1 MEHRPQH
8 LNMKGM
14 CMTAPIDFSQI
25 QGLVR
30 FGYASLTEA
39 SFLLVTIRDAEAARS
54 WMRFAPVSNAVEQ
67 DTPPKTALQIAFTRE
82 GLECLALSQTTLAGF
97 SIEFRSGMSAIPG
110 RSRML
115 GDVGKS
121 DPQNWTW
128 GTVGKMPHMLVLL
141 YAQPGYLSAWS
152 ETVKGTAWNLAFD
165 LLACLPTS
173 DLGGFEPF
181 GFRDGI
187 SQPSL
192 DWELKLRATNDQAAY
207 TNLISLGEVLLGYPN
222 EYGRYTDRP
231 MVSANDPYAS
241 ALPVAEAAISSRD
254 LGRDGCYLVLRTLKQ
269 NVQGFWQFVNAQTA
283 SGPEQLED
291 LAAAMVGRRR
301 DGSPLVPLSEV
312 PIPGTE
318 PKTASQ
324 NQFTFDSDPSGVR
337 CPFGAHIRRANP
349 RNADLPT
356 PPVRGIQ
363 RFLRILGLG
372 TTDLQS
378 DAKAS
383 TRFHRIVRR
392 GREYGSRV
400 TVEEVL
406 IQREDSGTHGIHFI
420 CLVANIARQFEFLQS
435 AWLINTKFD
444 AMTDESDPLLGNREP
459 VPGAAPTDTFT
470 RPHEDGVRDKIC
482 SMPQFVTV
490 EGGAYFF
497 LPSLAAIRYL
507 SRDSDDLL
515 RKGTTAIAFSNSSS
529 RSGSEST
536 QIVKPLSA
544 FL

>member
-1 MEHRPQH
+1 
-8 LNMKGM
+8 
-14 CMTAPIDFSQI
+14 
-25 QGLVR
+25 
-30 FGYASLTEA
+30 
-39 SFLLVTIRDAEAARS
+39 
-54 WMRFAPVSNAVEQ
+54 
-67 DTPPKTALQIAFTRE
+67 
-82 GLECLALSQTTLAGF
+82 
-97 SIEFRSGMSAIPG
+97 
-110 RSRML
+110 
-115 GDVGKS
+115 
-121 DPQNWTW
+121 
-128 GTVGKMPHMLVLL
+128 MLVLL

-152 ETVKGTAWNLAFD
+152 ETVKGSAWNAAFD

-173 DLGGFEPF
+173 DFGGFEPF

-192 DWELKLRATNDQAAY
+192 DWELKLRTNKDQATY
-207 TNLISLGEVLLGYPN
+207 TNLINLGEVLLGYPN

-231 MVSANDPYAS
+231 MVSADDPYAS
-241 ALPVAEAAISSRD
+241 VLPVAEGAVSSRD

-269 NVQGFWQFVNAQTA
+269 NVQGFWQFVNAQAA
-283 SGPEQLED
+283 SEPERRED

-312 PIPGTE
+312 PIPGIE
-318 PKTASQ
+318 AKTAKQ
-324 NQFTFDSDPSGVR
+324 NQFTFDTDANGIR

-372 TTDLQS
+372 TNDLQS

-392 GREYGSRV
+392 GREYGSRL
-400 TVEEVL
+400 TIEEALV
-406 IQREDSGTHGIHFI
+406 QTEATGTHGIQFI

-435 AWLINTKFD
+435 AWLMNTKFD

-470 RPHEDGVRDKIC
+470 RPHEDGVRDRIC

-515 RKGTTAIAFSNSSS
+515 RKRKSASAFSDSYS
-529 RSGSEST
+529 RAT
-536 QIVKPLSA
+536 T
-544 FL
+544 

>member
-1 MEHRPQH
+1 MED
-8 LNMKGM
+8 MS
-14 CMTAPIDFSQI
+14 MTAPVDFSQI

-30 FGYASLTEA
+30 FGYGSLTEA
-39 SFLLVTIRDAEAARS
+39 SFLLLTIRDAEAARA

-82 GLECLALSQTTLAGF
+82 GLECLGLSQSTLAGF

-121 DPQNWTW
+121 DPKHWAW
-128 GTVGKMPHMLVLL
+128 GTEGKMPHILVLL
-141 YAQPGYLSAWS
+141 YAQPGHLSAWS
-152 ETVKGTAWNLAFD
+152 ETVKGSAWNAAFE

-187 SQPSL
+187 SQPTL
-192 DWELKLRATNDQAAY
+192 DWELKLRASEDQITY

-231 MVSANDPYAS
+231 MVAENDPYAS
-241 ALPVAEAAISSRD
+241 VLAAAEAVGSKD

-269 NVQGFWQFVNAQTA
+269 NVQGFWQFVKAQAA
-283 SGPEQLED
+283 SEPERFED

-301 DGSPLVPLSEV
+301 DGSPLVSPSEV
-312 PIPGTE
+312 SIPGIE
-318 PKTASQ
+318 PKTATE
-324 NQFTFDSDPSGVR
+324 NQFTFDSDPNGVR

-363 RFLRILGLG
+363 RFMRILGLG
-372 TTDLQS
+372 TNDLQS

-400 TVEEVL
+400 TMEEALVHN
-406 IQREDSGTHGIHFI
+406 EDTGAHGIHFI

-435 AWLINTKFD
+435 AWLMNTKFD
-444 AMTDESDPLLGNREP
+444 ALTDESDPLLGNREP

-470 RPHEDGVRDKIC
+470 RPYQDGVRDRIC
-482 SMPQFVTV
+482 SLPQFVSV

-497 LPSLAAIRYL
+497 LPSIAAIRYL
-507 SRDSDDLL
+507 SRTLDDLQ
-515 RKGTTAIAFSNSSS
+515 RKT
-529 RSGSEST
+529 SG
-536 QIVKPLSA
+536 
-544 FL
+544 

>member
-1 MEHRPQH
+1 ME
-8 LNMKGM
+8 GM
-14 CMTAPIDFSQI
+14 SMTAPVDFSQI

-30 FGYASLTEA
+30 FGYGSLTEA
-39 SFLLVTIRDAEAARS
+39 SFLLLTIRDAEAARA
-54 WMRFAPVSNAVEQ
+54 WMRLAPVSNAVEQ

-82 GLECLALSQTTLAGF
+82 GLECLGLSQSTLAGF

-121 DPQNWTW
+121 DPKHWAW
-128 GTVGKMPHMLVLL
+128 GKEGKMPHILVLL
-141 YAQPGYLSAWS
+141 YAQPDHLSAWS
-152 ETVKGTAWNLAFD
+152 ETVKGSAWNAAFE

-187 SQPSL
+187 SQPTL
-192 DWELKLRATNDQAAY
+192 DWELKLRASKDQITY

-231 MVSANDPYAS
+231 LVSEDDPYAS
-241 ALPVAEAAISSRD
+241 VLPAAEAVSSRD

-269 NVQGFWQFVNAQTA
+269 NVQGFWQFVKAQA
-283 SGPEQLED
+283 PSDPERFED

-301 DGSPLVPLSEV
+301 DGSPLVSLSEV
-312 PIPGTE
+312 LIPGVE
-318 PKTASQ
+318 AKTATQ
-324 NQFTFDSDPSGVR
+324 NQFTFDSDRNGVR

-363 RFLRILGLG
+363 RFMRILGLG
-372 TTDLQS
+372 TNDLQS

-400 TVEEVL
+400 TMEEALV
-406 IQREDSGTHGIHFI
+406 QSEDTGTHGIHFI

-435 AWLINTKFD
+435 AWLMNTKFD
-444 AMTDESDPLLGNREP
+444 ALTDESDPLLGNREP
-459 VPGAAPTDTFT
+459 VSGAAPTDTFT
-470 RPHEDGVRDKIC
+470 RPYQNDVRDRIC
-482 SMPQFVTV
+482 SLPQFVSV

-497 LPSLAAIRYL
+497 LPSIAAIRYL
-507 SRDSDDLL
+507 SRNSQQDSN
-515 RKGTTAIAFSNSSS
+515 GTRGAD
-529 RSGSEST
+529 
-536 QIVKPLSA
+536 
-544 FL
+544 

>member
-1 MEHRPQH
+1 
-8 LNMKGM
+8 
-14 CMTAPIDFSQI
+14 MTAPVDFSQI

-30 FGYASLTEA
+30 FGYGSLTEA
-39 SFLLVTIRDAEAARS
+39 SFLLLTIRDAEAARA
-54 WMRFAPVSNAVEQ
+54 WMRFAPISNAVEQ
-67 DTPPKTALQIAFTRE
+67 DTLPKTALQIAFTRE
-82 GLECLALSQTTLAGF
+82 GFECLGLSQSTLAGF

-121 DPQNWTW
+121 DPKHWAW
-128 GTVGKMPHMLVLL
+128 GTEGKMPHMLVLL
-141 YAQPGYLSAWS
+141 YAQPGHLSAWS
-152 ETVKGTAWNLAFD
+152 ETVKGSSWNAAFE

-187 SQPSL
+187 SQPTL
-192 DWELKLRATNDQAAY
+192 DWELKLRASEDQITY

-231 MVSANDPYAS
+231 LVSEDDPYAS
-241 ALPVAEAAISSRD
+241 VLPAAEAAVSSRD

-269 NVQGFWQFVNAQTA
+269 NVQGFWQFVKAQAA
-283 SGPEQLED
+283 SEPERFED

-301 DGSPLVPLSEV
+301 NGSPLVSLSEV
-312 PIPGTE
+312 PIPGIE
-318 PKTASQ
+318 PKTATQ
-324 NQFTFDSDPSGVR
+324 NQFTFDSDRNGVQ

-363 RFLRILGLG
+363 RFMRILGLG
-372 TTDLQS
+372 TNDLQS

-400 TVEEVL
+400 TIEEALV
-406 IQREDSGTHGIHFI
+406 QSEDTGTHGIHFI

-435 AWLINTKFD
+435 AWLMNTKFD
-444 AMTDESDPLLGNREP
+444 ALTDESDPLLGNREP
-459 VPGAAPTDTFT
+459 VPGAALTDTFT
-470 RPHEDGVRDKIC
+470 RPYQDGVPDRIR
-482 SMPQFVTV
+482 SLPQFVTV

-497 LPSLAAIRYL
+497 LPSIAAIRYL
-507 SRDSDDLL
+507 SRTLDDFQ
-515 RKGTTAIAFSNSSS
+515 RKTPGGNHNRTVSQP
-529 RSGSEST
+529 GE
-536 QIVKPLSA
+536 PC
-544 FL
+544 

>member
-1 MEHRPQH
+1 MDIAALEGRSTDRKF
-8 LNMKGM
+8 LGRKGK

-30 FGYASLTEA
+30 FGYGSLTEA
-39 SFLLVTIRDAEAARS
+39 SLLLVTIRDAEAARL
-54 WMRFAPVSNAVEQ
+54 WMRFAPVSNAIEQ

-82 GLECLALSQTTLAGF
+82 GLECLGLSHDTLAGF
-97 SIEFRSGMSAIPG
+97 SVEFRSGMSAVPG

-141 YAQPGYLSAWS
+141 YAQPGHLSAWS
-152 ETVKGTAWNLAFD
+152 ETVQGSAWNAAFD
-165 LLACLPTS
+165 LLVCLPTS

-181 GFRDGI
+181 GFKDGI

-192 DWELKLRATNDQAAY
+192 DWELKHNATKDQTTY
-207 TNLISLGEVLLGYPN
+207 TNLLSLGEVLLGYSN

-231 MVSANDPYAS
+231 MVSADDPFAS
-241 ALPVAEAAISSRD
+241 VLPTAEGAVSSRD

-269 NVQGFWQFVNAQTA
+269 DVQGFWQFVKAQTA
-283 SGPEQLED
+283 SEQEKPED
-291 LAAAMVGRRR
+291 LAATMVGRRL
-301 DGSPLVPLSEV
+301 DGTPLAPLSQE
-312 PIPGTE
+312 PIPGIE
-318 PKTASQ
+318 PKTATQ
-324 NQFTFDSDPSGVR
+324 NQFTFDSDPDGVR

-356 PPVRGIQ
+356 PPVQGIQ

-372 TTDLQS
+372 PNDLQS

-392 GREYGSRV
+392 GREYGSRL
-400 TVEEVL
+400 TIEEALV
-406 IQREDSGTHGIHFI
+406 QRGDTGTHGIHFI
-420 CLVANIARQFEFLQS
+420 CLVGNIARQFEFLQS
-435 AWLINTKFD
+435 AWLMNTKFD
-444 AMTDESDPLLGNREP
+444 AMTDESDPLLGNRESL
-459 VPGAAPTDTFT
+459 PGAAPTDTFT
-470 RPHEDGVRDKIC
+470 RPHQSGVRDRIL

-507 SRDSDDLL
+507 SRNSDDL
-515 RKGTTAIAFSNSSS
+515 KITTA
-529 RSGSEST
+529 
-536 QIVKPLSA
+536 P
-544 FL
+544 

>member
-1 MEHRPQH
+1 
-8 LNMKGM
+8 M

-30 FGYASLTEA
+30 FGYGSLTEA

-54 WMRFAPVSNAVEQ
+54 WMRFAPISNAIEQ

-82 GLECLALSQTTLAGF
+82 GLECLNLSQDILAGF
-97 SIEFRSGMSAIPG
+97 SIEFRSGMSAITG

-121 DPQNWTW
+121 DPQTWTW
-128 GTVGKMPHMLVLL
+128 GSVRNMPHMLVLL
-141 YAQPGYLSAWS
+141 YAQPGHLSAWS
-152 ETVKGTAWNLAFD
+152 ETVKGSAWNAAFD

-173 DLGGFEPF
+173 DFGGFEPF

-187 SQPSL
+187 SQPGL
-192 DWELKLRATNDQAAY
+192 DWELGHRTINDQATY
-207 TNLISLGEVLLGYPN
+207 TNLISLGEVLLGYRN

-231 MVSANDPYAS
+231 MVSADDPHAS
-241 ALPVAEAAISSRD
+241 VLPAAEGAVSSRD

-269 NVQGFWQFVNAQTA
+269 DVRGFWQFVHAQTA
-283 SGPEQLED
+283 SEPERLED
-291 LAAAMVGRRR
+291 LAAAMVGRRL
-301 DGSPLVPLSEV
+301 DGSPLVSLSEA
-312 PIPGTE
+312 PIPGIE
-318 PKTASQ
+318 PKTATQ
-324 NQFTFDSDPSGVR
+324 NQFTFDSDPNGVR

-356 PPVRGIQ
+356 PPAQGIQ

-372 TTDLQS
+372 ANDLQS

-400 TVEEVL
+400 TIEEALV
-406 IQREDSGTHGIHFI
+406 QREDTGTHGIHFI

-435 AWLINTKFD
+435 AWLMNTKFD
-444 AMTDESDPLLGNREP
+444 AMTDESDPLLGNRES
-459 VPGAAPTDTFT
+459 VPDAAPTDTFT
-470 RPHEDGVRDKIC
+470 RPHEGGVRDRIL

-507 SRDSDDLL
+507 SRNSDDLSQR
-515 RKGTTAIAFSNSSS
+515 RKAAIALSNSPQ
-529 RSGSEST
+529 RTATGST
-536 QIVKPLSA
+536 IP
-544 FL
+544 